1 MAKQARQ
8 QKPAKVPKMK
18 IKKGDRVVVV
28 AGKDRGREGHVIAAY
43 PARQKVVVE
52 GVNMIKKNTK
62 VTHQGPRGSKQ
73 GGIMQPGGSARREQR
88 ADRRSGHQAT
98 ARLGY
103 RLDDAGNKIRVTRP
117 GGKDI

>member
-1 MAKQARQ
+1 MAKQARN
-8 QKPAKVPKMK
+8 QKPAKAPKMK
-18 IKKGDRVVVV
+18 IKKGDRVVVT
-28 AGKDRGREGHVIAAY
+28 AGKDRGREGTVIAAY
-43 PARQKVVVE
+43 PTRQKVVVE

-73 GGIMQPGGSARREQR
+73 GGIVNQEAPLDVSNVQILDPDTKQP
-88 ADRRSGHQAT
+88 